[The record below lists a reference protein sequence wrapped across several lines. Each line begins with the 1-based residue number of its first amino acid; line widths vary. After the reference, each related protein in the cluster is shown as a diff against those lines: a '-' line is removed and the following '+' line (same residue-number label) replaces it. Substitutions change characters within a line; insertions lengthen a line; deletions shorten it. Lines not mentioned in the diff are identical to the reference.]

1 MSPGHL
7 HSYEHM
13 APVQNMF
20 SNIASNTGTIV
31 ESRAPNPKILLSPW
45 HQSQKS
51 AGLWRPEQEIELK
64 KGLTEH
70 PSGSMAQSQ
79 DSLESMAPN
88 AENISESRAITTSIP
103 GPQFTTNLSE
113 SMAPICR
120 KLLQVYAPKQKHL
133 EVQDTV
139 HQASLSP
146 AESMARITEICS
158 IPRRPTQKLILNP
171 GHQIEH
177 TFIVNSVNSVER
189 VSCRT
194 QMHHAL
200 KVSKQ
205 AGYASHEPASS
216 PASPWSLPQ

>member
-1 MSPGHL
+1 
-7 HSYEHM
+7 M
-13 APVQNMF
+13 AP
-20 SNIASNTGTIV
+20 IAKECGSMAPRTGN
-31 ESRAPNPKILLSPW
+31 RA
-45 HQSQKS
+45 
-51 AGLWRPEQEIELK
+51 QERAHR
-64 KGLTEH
+64 H

-88 AENISESRAITTSIP
+88 AENISESRVITTGIP

-177 TFIVNSVNSVER
+177 TVIVNSVNSVER

-194 QMHHAL
+194 QMHHVL

-216 PASPWSLPQ
+216 PATPWSLPQ